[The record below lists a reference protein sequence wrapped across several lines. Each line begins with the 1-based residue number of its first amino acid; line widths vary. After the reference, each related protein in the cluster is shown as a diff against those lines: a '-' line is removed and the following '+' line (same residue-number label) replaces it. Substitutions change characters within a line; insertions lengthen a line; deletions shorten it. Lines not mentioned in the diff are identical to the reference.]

1 MKKILLSIFTVILL
15 VACGEK
21 KIELVSLTQKEKI
34 VRSLPTNPKNFEDL
48 TKRIKELKAEMQK
61 GNKTAKAEYDEWY
74 YGISR
79 RRATASSQTYTYYER
94 MLKEFN

>member
-1 MKKILLSIFTVILL
+1 MKKILLVMMLGGLL
-15 VACGEK
+15 VGCGEK
-21 KIELVSLTQKEKI
+21 KIELVSKAQKSKI
-34 VRSLPTNPKNFEDL
+34 IRSLPNNSKAFTGL
-48 TKRIKELKAEMQK
+48 TTRIKELKAEMQK